1 MYALIINPISGNGRG
16 ERELPRIEALLRR
29 ESVPY
34 RTFVAESA
42 AEARTYARQAV
53 EEKMTGVIAVGG
65 DGTLFEVINGM
76 AGSELTL
83 LFACCGTGNDF
94 IKTLR
99 LPKDPV
105 EALGAQLH
113 APLSRIDIGRMNETY
128 FLNVSG
134 TGFDVEVLRQ
144 AEKYKRT
151 HKGLGVYLRGVR
163 DAIRTF
169 RPIEARLGFD
179 GAEPQ
184 ARRFTI
190 ISIGNGRYIGGGMRA
205 VPMAQVN
212 DGFFDVVT
220 TRPLP
225 RWAIGFLMA
234 IYVPG
239 WYAYTP
245 FVQRALQAPAHPLP
259 RHDGQPRRG
268 AHRLR
273 RGRVR
278 IARRGPARP
287 RPRSFPA
294 RVNARRAK
302 RPAQPKCRCAGR
314 FALYPLF
321 LIPLLRALCGR
332 GGW

>member
-1 MYALIINPISGNGRG
+1 M
-16 ERELPRIEALLRR
+16 RR

-65 DGTLFEVINGM
+65 DGTLFEIINGL

-105 EALGAQLH
+105 EALRAQLH
-113 APLSRIDIGRMNETY
+113 APLSRIDIGRMNDMY

-144 AEKYKRT
+144 AEKYKQA

-169 RPIEARLGFD
+169 RPLEARVGFD
-179 GAEPQ
+179 GAEAQ
-184 ARRFTI
+184 ARAFHHHFHR
-190 ISIGNGRYIGGGMRA
+190 
-205 VPMAQVN
+205 Q
-212 DGFFDVVT
+212 
-220 TRPLP
+220 RPLH
-225 RWAIGFLMA
+225 R
-234 IYVPG
+234 
-239 WYAYTP
+239 
-245 FVQRALQAPAHPLP
+245 R
-259 RHDGQPRRG
+259 RH
-268 AHRLR
+268 
-273 RGRVR
+273 
-278 IARRGPARP
+278 
-287 RPRSFPA
+287 
-294 RVNARRAK
+294 ARRAHG
-302 RPAQPKCRCAGR
+302 AGER
-314 FALYPLF
+314 RAFRRGHHPPHPPLGHRHTDGA
-321 LIPLLRALCGR
+321 LRAGLVRPHALCAARRCKSLRILCPGMTVNLDGELIDCDEAEFELLAAALPVR
-332 GGW
+332 IPGLPPRP

>member
-29 ESVPY
+29 ESLPY

-169 RPIEARLGFD
+169 RPIEARIGFD

-184 ARRFTI
+184 ARRFTL
-190 ISIGNGRYIGGGMRA
+190 S
-205 VPMAQVN
+205 
-212 DGFFDVVT
+212 
-220 TRPLP
+220 
-225 RWAIGFLMA
+225 
-234 IYVPG
+234 
-239 WYAYTP
+239 
-245 FVQRALQAPAHPLP
+245 
-259 RHDGQPRRG
+259 
-268 AHRLR
+268 
-273 RGRVR
+273 
-278 IARRGPARP
+278 
-287 RPRSFPA
+287 
-294 RVNARRAK
+294 
-302 RPAQPKCRCAGR
+302 
-314 FALYPLF
+314 
-321 LIPLLRALCGR
+321 LIHI
-332 GGW
+332 